1 MDLGNLFAEIP
12 ADLPE
17 EVFQILADGKG
28 IRIERILS
36 DGHASAK
43 DFWYDQPRNE
53 FVLLLQGSAVL
64 QIQVEERVESV
75 SLKPGDYI
83 NIAAHQKHRVEST
96 DDSSQTVWLAIH
108 FDS

>member
-12 ADLPE
+12 TDLPE
-17 EVFQILADGKG
+17 EVFETLADGKG

-36 DGHASAK
+36 DGHASPK
-43 DFWYDQPRNE
+43 DFWYDQPQNE

-64 QIQVEERVESV
+64 QIQVDERVESV

-83 NIAAHQKHRVEST
+83 NIAARQKHRVEST
-96 DDSSQTVWLAIH
+96 DDNRQTVWLAIH